1 MFDLSKIQIC
11 IINFQILGLETMD
24 EKTRRIGRLD
34 KDKILF
40 FQCDIQT
47 FFKDYT
53 YGMEGVINT
62 AIMMAKASQVF
73 EAPLIET
80 E

>member
-1 MFDLSKIQIC
+1 
-11 IINFQILGLETMD
+11 MD
-24 EKTRRIGRLD
+24 EKTRKIGRLD

-62 AIMMAKASQVF
+62 ACMMAKAS
-73 EAPLIET
+73 
-80 E
+80 